1 MTTQILTWLPEITL
15 PPAYRRKA
23 DEAMGVARRGLI
35 KLINGFGDPEDAP
48 RRNHVEPH
56 AIAWARTQLRRLHD
70 IVRYT
75 LALFAIHLDVAPV
88 KARCASASTHAPKKP
103 VTHEAKTWRVTLRLL
118 RSTSAPTDRPA
129 PPQLAKTAH
138 DPLQSLARSMEALRR
153 VLANP
158 LPHARR
164 LARAIRASTVVT
176 RFPQLQ
182 RAPPEGRDDYFAE
195 RRDMLH
201 TTAWALDMF
210 YRPKRYRDDSS

>member
-1 MTTQILTWLPEITL
+1 MTTLSFLPEIAL
-15 PPAYRRKA
+15 PPAHRRHA
-23 DEAMGVARRGLI
+23 DAALHTARRGLI
-35 KLINGFGDPEDAP
+35 KLMGQFGDPEDVP
-48 RRNHVEPH
+48 RRNCVEPR

-75 LALFAIHLDVAPV
+75 LALFAIHLDVAPA
-88 KARCASASTHAPKKP
+88 KACAKRIAPRTPEKP
-103 VTHEAKTWRVTLRLL
+103 VTQEAKTWRVRLRLL
-118 RSTSAPTDRPA
+118 RGASMPTGRPP
-129 PPQLAKTAH
+129 PPQFANATH

-164 LARAIRASTVVT
+164 LARAIRASHVVA
-176 RFPQLQ
+176 RFPQLNH
-182 RAPPEGRDDYFAE
+182 APPEGRADYFAE

-210 YRPKRYRDDSS
+210 YRPRRYREDSS

>member
-1 MTTQILTWLPEITL
+1 MTLLSFLPEITL
-15 PPAYRRKA
+15 PPAHRRQA
-23 DEAMGVARRGLI
+23 DAAMHTARRGLI
-35 KLINGFGDPEDAP
+35 KLMGQFGDPEDVP
-48 RRNHVEPH
+48 RRNHVEPR

-88 KARCASASTHAPKKP
+88 KARASQPGTHTPKKP
-103 VTHEAKTWRVTLRLL
+103 VTHEAKTWRVNLRLL
-118 RSTSAPTDRPA
+118 RNTSAPTGRPA

-164 LARAIRASTVVT
+164 LARAIRTSNVVA
-176 RFPQLQ
+176 RFPQLK

-210 YRPKRYRDDSS
+210 YRPKRYREDSS